1 MFLIIRNNAI
11 VAECKTRI
19 QVINWYKEFKHND
32 CYIIKGSNIKE
43 FIKKAVW
50 CVKIG
55 RASCRER
62 V

>member
-32 CYIIKGSNIKE
+32 CYVIKGSNIKE
-43 FIKKAVW
+43 FIKKAV
-50 CVKIG
+50 
-55 RASCRER
+55 
-62 V
+62 